1 MMTYMINLLTPISN
15 QNNFFMQYHYNN
27 KETRW
32 EKQKTLI
39 MGSWSNTKFSEIT
52 SL

>member
-27 KETRW
+27 KETRD
-32 EKQKTLI
+32 EKYKKNI
-39 MGSWSNTKFSEIT
+39 NYG
-52 SL
+52 